1 MRVMS
6 NLSVTIIDVGW
17 GDSILVESVSNT
29 GQTHYALVDCNDTS
43 NQRSSYLFVKRFLER
58 RKVDLANGQ
67 RIFDFVLLTHGHA
80 DHANGIQAMMSAFK
94 TDWFWYPKS
103 VDYGGFAKLIQ
114 YANKYP
120 QKVNRH
126 QAVDNTKLLPDLGEV
141 GMKAL
146 WPPYTPSGV
155 FDTNNE
161 NNNSIVLA
169 LTLGQVSFILSGDCE
184 ADNWDQITG
193 GLPGLPGLAV
203 FQTPHHGAVNGVFA
217 ENGDTP
223 WLDALPGGTRI
234 AMSSH
239 IRPHNHPAP
248 DVIQELANR
257 NIEPFR
263 TDLHYHLTFS
273 TDGALDANG
282 QPNVTAHWSHS

>member
-1 MRVMS
+1 MS
-6 NLSVTIIDVGW
+6 KLSVTLIDVGW
-17 GDSILVESVSNT
+17 GDSILIESTSDA

-58 RKVDLANGQ
+58 RGVDLTSEQ

-80 DHANGIQAMMSAFK
+80 DHANGIQAMMSTFK

-103 VDYGGFAKLIQ
+103 VDFGGFAKLVS

-120 QKVNRH
+120 SKVNRH
-126 QAVDNTKLLPDLGEV
+126 QAVDNTKLLPDLGDV
-141 GMKAL
+141 SLDVL

-161 NNNSIVLA
+161 NNNSIVLV
-169 LTLGQVSFILSGDCE
+169 LTLGQVSFLLSGDCE
-184 ADNWDQITG
+184 AGNWDQIV
-193 GLPGLPGLAV
+193 PGIPGIPGLAV
-203 FQTPHHGAVNGVFA
+203 FQAPHHGAVNGLFA
-217 ENGDTP
+217 DDDSTP
-223 WLDALPGGTRI
+223 WLDALPATARI

-239 IRPHNHPAP
+239 IRPYNHPAP
-248 DVIQELANR
+248 EVITELSNR
-257 NIEPFR
+257 NIDPFR

-273 TDGALDANG
+273 TVGELDVNG
-282 QPNVTAHWSHS
+282 LPEVTEHWSHT

>member
-1 MRVMS
+1 MS
-6 NLSVTIIDVGW
+6 KLSVTIIDVGW
-17 GDSILVESVSNT
+17 GDSILIESVSNT

-43 NQRSSYLFVKRFLER
+43 VQRSSYLFVKRFLER
-58 RKVDLANGQ
+58 RGVDLTNGQ

-94 TDWFWYPKS
+94 TNWFWYPKS

-120 QKVNRH
+120 QKVNLH

-141 GMKAL
+141 GLKAL
-146 WPPYTPSGV
+146 WPPYTSSGV

-184 ADNWDQITG
+184 ADNWDQISG
-193 GLPGLPGLAV
+193 DLPGLPGLAV

-223 WLDALPGGTRI
+223 WLDVLPGGTRI

-273 TDGALDANG
+273 TDGALDTNG
-282 QPNVTAHWSHS
+282 QPNVTAHWSH

>member
-1 MRVMS
+1 MS
-6 NLSVTIIDVGW
+6 NLSITIIDVGW
-17 GDSILVESVSNT
+17 GDSILIETLSNA

-58 RKVDLANGQ
+58 RGVDLTNGQ
-67 RIFDFVLLTHGHA
+67 RIFDFVQLTHGHA

-103 VDYGGFAKLIQ
+103 VDFGGFAKLIS

-120 QKVNRH
+120 KKVNRH
-126 QAVDNTKLLPDLGEV
+126 QAVDNTKLLPNLGDV
-141 GMKAL
+141 GLSVL
-146 WPPYTPSGV
+146 WPPYTSSGV
-155 FDTNNE
+155 YDTNNE

-169 LTLGQVSFILSGDCE
+169 LTLGQVSFLLSGDCE
-184 ADNWDQITG
+184 ADNWDQIAAG
-193 GLPGLPGLAV
+193 IPGIPGLAV
-203 FQTPHHGAVNGVFA
+203 FQAPHHGAVNGFFTA
-217 ENGDTP
+217 NWSTP
-223 WLDALPGGTRI
+223 WLDALPGTTRI

-248 DVIQELANR
+248 EVIAELSDR
-257 NIEPFR
+257 NIDPFR

-273 TDGALDANG
+273 TDGSLDANG
-282 QPNVTAHWSHS
+282 LPNVTEHWSHT